1 MIFIYIILLLAIG
14 PTFLQ
19 LINNKNNINI
29 DKLNAYEKIS
39 LSMISSLLIFVIYM
53 FIWGIICEYSIYLFI
68 PLVINFL
75 YQLLNLINKILK
87 RKWHVNIF
95 KIKWTITNLFT
106 LVLVIS
112 IILWIVHYMFLGLIN
127 FEIYPDEYAVWLL
140 NPKNIFLG
148 KKMTFFMNTGLEIYP
163 NFLPLLS
170 SGYYFL
176 INTIEENG
184 IRIFSSIFMLISL
197 FGLMGLAKRKKI
209 NINCILLLLIFMF
222 ISYEVVAS
230 IMFSSYGDIPFV
242 VTYTLGM
249 LYLFEWLVVE
259 RKKEYL
265 VISIVNMMAYSFIK
279 TEALYLVLF
288 SIALL
293 VLSSVFYK
301 KLKIEKINNKSIITY
316 SSLLLM
322 LPIAWKVYNILAE
335 FPARLTGVVGVNLQY
350 TPSLLANMTIQL
362 MDCMPWVITIVIFM
376 ISIILLGHKLTS
388 KQQKFI
394 VLGLITIVANI
405 VFLIVS
411 YIAVFGAE
419 AEIAASFIRYMTR
432 LYFIMIFITAISITP
447 FFSKK

>member
-1 MIFIYIILLLAIG
+1 MIFIYLILLLAIG

-19 LINNKNNINI
+19 IINNKSNINI
-29 DKLNAYEKIS
+29 DKLNVYEKIS
-39 LSMISSLLIFVIYM
+39 LSIISSLLIFVIYM
-53 FIWGIICEYSIYLFI
+53 FIWGIVCKYSIYLFV
-68 PLVINFL
+68 PLVINFI
-75 YQLLNLINKILK
+75 YQLVNLIYKILK
-87 RKWHVNIF
+87 RKWEINIL
-95 KIKWTITNLFT
+95 KTKWTIPNLIT
-106 LVLVIS
+106 LTLGIS
-112 IILWIVHYMFLGLIN
+112 IIFWIIHYMFGSITS

-176 INTIEENG
+176 IDAIEETG
-184 IRIFSSIFMLISL
+184 VRIFSSIFMFISL
-197 FGLMGLAKRKKI
+197 FGLTGLAKRK
-209 NINCILLLLIFMF
+209 NINVNYILALLIFMF
-222 ISYEVVAS
+222 ISYGVVPS
-230 IMFSSYGDIPFV
+230 IMISTYGDIPFV
-242 VTYTLGM
+242 ATYTLGM
-249 LYLFEWLVVE
+249 LYLFEWLVGE

-265 VISIVNMMAYSFIK
+265 LISIVNMMAYSFIK

-322 LPIAWKVYNILAE
+322 LPIAWKVYNILAK
-335 FPARLTGVVGVNLQY
+335 FPTRLLIGGTGVNLQY
-350 TPSLLANMTIQL
+350 IPSLLTNMTIQL
-362 MDCMPWVITIVIFM
+362 MDCMPWVITIVVFM
-376 ISIILLGHKLTS
+376 TCIVLFGHKLTS

-411 YIAVFGAE
+411 YIAAFGAD
-419 AEIAASFIRYMTR
+419 AEIAASFIR
-432 LYFIMIFITAISITP
+432 
-447 FFSKK
+447 